1 MRARVPPLAQALS
14 LAALVT
20 IAAATVARGGF
31 YSPPPPDVTPV
42 WSPDGSVIVYFR
54 TGEGLH
60 VVKPDGTHDRLLA
73 GLPREQTFVFS
84 RDWRWIVFNV
94 FSGTPRTGILEAI
107 RPDGTGARLL
117 ARDAIAGVA
126 PSVSPDGTRV
136 AYTATDGVRIVGID
150 GSNAQRVAAG
160 GRPAWS
166 PDGRRIAFFDAS
178 VARSSPI
185 GVLDLTD
192 GALARVSAGGEDRDD
207 AFAWSPDGSRLAF
220 VARMPSRT
228 TLLGIRDTASGS
240 LETFAIPNWVSKL
253 EWTPEGRAVVFPGPR
268 TLQVDAT
275 TGAATELGPG
285 NWDLAIAPDGTR
297 VAYSATGECAD
308 RAGIHVRTI
317 TSAEA
322 VRISNDC
329 RVHGT
334 EGPDRLTSSSELYE
348 IVEGLGGNDR
358 LVGRGAPYVGDA
370 LDGGPGNDVLIG
382 GYWPERLEGG
392 RGDDVLYGGANYDTL
407 TGGPGR
413 DRIYGQGGRDTVF
426 ARDGSRDVIDC
437 GTNTGKT
444 NTSPELDKAYVDPLD
459 VVRRCERV
467 FRSSR

>member
-1 MRARVPPLAQALS
+1 MSRQARILATLS
-14 LAALVT
+14 SAAVAT
-20 IAAATVARGGF
+20 IAAVTVARGGF

-60 VVKPDGTHDRLLA
+60 VVNPDGTHDRLLA
-73 GLPREQTFVFS
+73 GLPREPTFVFS

-94 FSGTPRTGILEAI
+94 FSGTPRTGTLEAM
-107 RPDGTGARLL
+107 RPDGTGARVL
-117 ARDAIAGVA
+117 ARDAIAGMA

-150 GSNAQRVAAG
+150 GSNAHRVAAG

-166 PDGRRIAFFDAS
+166 PDGRRLAFFDAR
-178 VARSSPI
+178 APRNPPI

-192 GALARVSAGGEDRDD
+192 GSLTQVAAGGEDRDD

-240 LETFAIPNWVSKL
+240 LETFAIPSWVSKL
-253 EWTPEGRAVVFPGPR
+253 EWRPDGNAVVFPGPQ
-268 TLQVDAT
+268 TLQVDAR
-275 TGAATELGPG
+275 TGVATDLGPG
-285 NWDLAIAPDGTR
+285 NWDLAIAPNGSR
-297 VAYSATGECAD
+297 AAYSATGECAD
-308 RAGIHVRTI
+308 RAGIHVRTL

-329 RVHGT
+329 HVHGT
-334 EGPDRLTSSSELYE
+334 DGPDRLTSSSELYE

-370 LDGGPGNDVLIG
+370 LDGGPGNDILIG
-382 GYWPERLEGG
+382 GYWPEKLDGG
-392 RGDDVLYGGANYDTL
+392 PGEDVLYGGVNYDKL

-444 NTSPELDKAYVDPLD
+444 NTSPELDKAYVDRLD
-459 VVRRCERV
+459 VVIRCERV